1 VRITLVIN
9 PSSQDA
15 VEALRAVVEELR
27 GEGHEVAPRLTFEKG
42 DGRRLAHE
50 AAEAGFD
57 LVIAAGGDGTIN
69 EVANGLHEH
78 LASRGD
84 DAGGG
89 PRLGIVPLGTA
100 NDLAGAL
107 GVPTDPQEA
116 VRAAVRGRP
125 VPLDV
130 GTVNGECFVNVSTGG
145 VGAEATE
152 EASDEAKRRLGTMAY
167 FLTGVK
173 KLVSLDMPTARFSG
187 GDLQYEGPFLVFAV
201 GNSGRTGGGN
211 WLTPRADIA
220 DRLLDVCIV
229 REVPRTELLGLLPE
243 LRAGEHLDHPAVL
256 YRQVRELRVES
267 DEELSVNVDGE
278 PLGGKVLHYAVSP
291 HRLLLSLPEP

>member
-1 VRITLVIN
+1 MRISLVIN
-9 PSSQDA
+9 SSSPDA
-15 VEALRAVVEELR
+15 VEALRGVVETLR
-27 GEGHEVAPRLTFEKG
+27 EEGHEVAPRLTFEKG
-42 DGRRLAHE
+42 DGRRFARE
-50 AAEAGFD
+50 AAAAGFG

-78 LASRGD
+78 LADGASG
-84 DAGGG
+84 A
-89 PRLGIVPLGTA
+89 PSLGIVPLGTA

-107 GVPTDPQEA
+107 GIPADPREA
-116 VRAAVRGRP
+116 VLAAVRGRA

-152 EASDEAKRRLGTMAY
+152 EASDEVKRRLGTLAY

-173 KLVSLDMPTARFSG
+173 KLVTLEMPAARFTG
-187 GDLQYEGPFLVFAV
+187 GGLLHDGPFLVFAV
-201 GNSGRTGGGN
+201 GNSVRTGGGN
-211 WLTPRADIA
+211 LLTPRADMA
-220 DRLLDVCIV
+220 DGLLDVCIV

-243 LRAGEHLDHPAVL
+243 LRAGEHLDHPAVI

-267 DEELSVNVDGE
+267 EEELSVNVDGE
-278 PLGGKVLHYAVSP
+278 PLGGKVLHYSVSP
-291 HRLLLSLPEP
+291 HQLTVSVPEPES